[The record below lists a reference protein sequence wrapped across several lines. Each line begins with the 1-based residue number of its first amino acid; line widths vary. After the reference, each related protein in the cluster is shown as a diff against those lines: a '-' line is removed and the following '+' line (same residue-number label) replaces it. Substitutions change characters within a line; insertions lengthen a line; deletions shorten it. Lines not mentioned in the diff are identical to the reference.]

1 MKAWFSYHWLK
12 VIAIFIVLG
21 AITPQPLAYYQLM
34 SWIVSGSALI
44 TALQAHHQDRTVTM
58 WLFLFVAIIFNPFAP
73 LALTQDIWQAIY
85 LVTAFVFFLALLAM
99 NPPRLSRLKTM

>member
-1 MKAWFSYHWLK
+1 
-12 VIAIFIVLG
+12 
-21 AITPQPLAYYQLM
+21 
-34 SWIVSGSALI
+34 
-44 TALQAHHQDRTVTM
+44 M